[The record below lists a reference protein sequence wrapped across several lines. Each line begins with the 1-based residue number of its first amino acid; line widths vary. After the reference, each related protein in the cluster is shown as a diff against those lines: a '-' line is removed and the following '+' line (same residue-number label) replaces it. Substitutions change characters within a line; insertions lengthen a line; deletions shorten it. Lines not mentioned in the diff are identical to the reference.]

1 MQSIRSL
8 RRYNATVPV
17 YLILYNGASAELM
30 EEADRRGV
38 AVHYVGDY
46 CAFLSGL
53 HVRGSILAL
62 FPTFHKFLSLT
73 HGPMHDVSQILY
85 LDCDTFFFD
94 VIDGGTG
101 ILVPP
106 ANADALAQA
115 LAFVLTDVEAA
126 NSLGQGGR
134 WSLFGPLEDGAASRA
149 S

>member
-1 MQSIRSL
+1 
-8 RRYNATVPV
+8 
-17 YLILYNGASAELM
+17 
-30 EEADRRGV
+30 
-38 AVHYVGDY
+38 
-46 CAFLSGL
+46 
-53 HVRGSILAL
+53 
-62 FPTFHKFLSLT
+62 
-73 HGPMHDVSQILY
+73 MHDVSQILY

-126 NSLGQGGR
+126 NSLGQGA
-134 WSLFGPLEDGAASRA
+134 LEFVRASGDGAASRA